1 MSIYH
6 LHFQTFGMKLF
17 KISPFYHRFPM
28 SQTTLGRHWYAKSP
42 THRAVTFVPPV
53 WLGPAAASHVH
64 WEWKSCLNLRGSLRA
79 ESEFS
84 LPSLLSFFLGSW
96 PYKFSLLWR
105 FLGFLMYMLIFPAVA
120 VSGCHQQFW
129 GLQMS
134 WSAAVSCILLWGQ
147 IWINGPCCC
156 YLSSSL

>member
-1 MSIYH
+1 MYYFKDCPYIIYI
-6 LHFQTFGMKLF
+6 FKLSAWSYSKYPLF
-17 KISPFYHRFPM
+17 TTGFLCHRQLLAGIDIQNPPL
-28 SQTTLGRHWYAKSP
+28 T
-42 THRAVTFVPPV
+42 RAVTFVPPV
-53 WLGPAAASHVH
+53 WLGPAAASQVH

-84 LPSLLSFFLGSW
+84 LPSLLSFSLGSW

-105 FLGFLMYMLIFPAVA
+105 FLGFLMYMFIFSAVA

-134 WSAAVSCILLWGQ
+134 
-147 IWINGPCCC
+147 
-156 YLSSSL
+156 